1 MKIYRY
7 VTGPLSVNT
16 YLVVDE
22 ETNKG
27 FIVDPGG
34 EDIDLLE
41 FVKENNIEIEYII
54 LTHGHGDHICGL
66 ESYQK
71 AWPKASLIVH
81 EEERELLS
89 DPRKNYSTM
98 TCGRPLSF
106 TADHYVQDG
115 EILKAGGL
123 EIKFVFTPGHTP
135 GGMCVYVG
143 DSLFSGDTLF
153 ARSIGR
159 TDFPG
164 SSFAALKKSIE
175 EKLYT
180 LPADTMVYPGHMEP
194 TTIGIEKEQNPFV

>member
-54 LTHGHGDHICGL
+54 LTHGHGDHNCGL

-81 EEERELLS
+81 EEEHELLS

>member
-81 EEERELLS
+81 EEEHELLS

-143 DSLFSGDTLF
+143 DSL
-153 ARSIGR
+153 
-159 TDFPG
+159 
-164 SSFAALKKSIE
+164 
-175 EKLYT
+175 
-180 LPADTMVYPGHMEP
+180 
-194 TTIGIEKEQNPFV
+194 

>member
-81 EEERELLS
+81 EEEHELLS

-123 EIKFVFTPGHTP
+123 EIKFLFTPGHTP

>member
-1 MKIYRY
+1 
-7 VTGPLSVNT
+7 SVNT

-81 EEERELLS
+81 EEEHELLS

>member
-81 EEERELLS
+81 EEEHELLS

>member
-81 EEERELLS
+81 EEEHELLS

-106 TADHYVQDG
+106 TADHYVKDG

>member
-81 EEERELLS
+81 EEEHELLS

-159 TDFPG
+159 KAIYAPRRHDGLSGPYG
-164 SSFAALKKSIE
+164 ADNYRDRKGAKSLCIKYISIASSRSMNWENL
-175 EKLYT
+175 
-180 LPADTMVYPGHMEP
+180 
-194 TTIGIEKEQNPFV
+194 

>member
-54 LTHGHGDHICGL
+54 LTDGHGDHICGL

-81 EEERELLS
+81 EEEHELLS

-98 TCGRPLSF
+98 SCGRPLSF